1 MGDVM
6 EWDDLRYVLATARS
20 GSFFGASRLL
30 KVSHTTVGRRIKAL
44 EEVLGNQLFRRD
56 REGCEPTEAALRLLP
71 LAERVEREMRDVGRL
86 AAGMTEEPEGLVELH
101 TGAWLLRRLLV
112 PALPTFRA
120 AHPKVRLHFVGDVVE
135 PTSLNSVPTIT
146 LRFSV
151 MAGRGDI
158 ETSLA
163 DFHYSVYA
171 AVGSKHAELPW
182 ATNYGGRVMLSTYK
196 WLIDQDVPESSIAF
210 LADDAD
216 LIASAIRSGAFKG
229 LLPDLVGMDV
239 PGIQRVTLGG
249 PDLVR
254 TYRAIV
260 PRHVS
265 ARAEVRAVLEWI
277 EQTISNAAL
286 RQ

>member
-1 MGDVM
+1 M

-20 GSFFGASRLL
+20 GSFVGASRLL

-44 EEVLGNQLFRRD
+44 EKVLGNPLFRRD

-71 LAERVEREMRDVGRL
+71 LAERIEHEMRNVGRL
-86 AAGMTEEPEGLVELH
+86 AAGMEEEPDGLVEVH
-101 TGAWLLRRLLV
+101 TAAWVLRRLLI
-112 PALPTFRA
+112 PALPTFWA
-120 AHPKVRLHFVGDVVE
+120 TYPNIRLHFVGDIIE
-135 PTSLNSVPTIT
+135 PSTTNSTPTIT

-158 ETSLA
+158 ETALG
-163 DFHYSVYA
+163 DIHYSVYA
-171 AVGSKHAELPW
+171 ATGSDPADLPW
-182 ATNYGGRVMLSTYK
+182 ATNYGGQVMLSTYK
-196 WLIDQDVPESSIAF
+196 WLVDQDVPDEKVPF
-210 LADDAD
+210 LGDDAD
-216 LIASAIRSGAFKG
+216 LVASAIRTGLVKG
-229 LLPDLVGMDV
+229 LIPDLLAMDV
-239 PGIQRVTLGG
+239 HGIQRVAKGA

-265 ARAEVRAVLEWI
+265 TRAEVRAVLSWI
-277 EQTISNAAL
+277 EETISAAAM